1 MKSTLLLLG
10 WLGFICTAPA
20 QSIDRIPDSRQPGE
34 LLVQLADDA
43 DIQEVIYLINQKE
56 ERASSVFLKQDVAVS
71 WHIYLLGFD
80 EAMLDAD
87 ALWSLALH
95 TPGIRTAQWNYQ
107 VQERNTPND
116 QKWSQQL
123 DMSLIQAAEAWEI
136 STGGLTPNGDTIVVA
151 VLEKG
156 ALLDHPDLINNVW
169 YNRDEVPDNNMDDDN
184 NGYIDDYRGYDVRL
198 GGDGPGNVGDHG
210 TAVNGII
217 GAHGNNDI
225 GVAGVNWNV
234 KLMNFSNVGTDAEI
248 VSAYEYVAKMRRRYN
263 QSNGQE
269 GAFVVATN
277 ASFGRDFAKAVDHP
291 LWCAAYDSL
300 GTVGVLSAGATSNG
314 NVDVDAQ
321 GDMPSTCPSE
331 YLIVVNNVSAT
342 TGAKS
347 PATGYGKTLVDL
359 GAPGDRTY
367 TTLNTNENP
376 TYGNFNGTS
385 AATPHVSG
393 AIALMYSL
401 DCDQF
406 TIDAISQPIAC
417 VRRVRNMI
425 FSNVE
430 PVPSLNNI
438 TATGGRLDLFK
449 IVGGVR
455 QLCKASIGPI
465 EILSVKH
472 FPDNTLDVYFQTPT
486 LNPYDFRI
494 FNMLGQLMYET
505 KIQPQSFAA
514 SHFIFDANYLPS
526 GVYVMDLG
534 RGKVHIARKFPKF

>member
-10 WLGFICTAPA
+10 WLSFICTAWT
-20 QSIDRIPDSRQPGE
+20 QSLDRIPTNRQPGE

-43 DIQEVIYLINQKE
+43 DIQEIIYLINQQNG
-56 ERASSVFLKQDVAVS
+56 RTSSVFLKKDVAVS

-80 EAMLDAD
+80 ESQADAD
-87 ALWSLALH
+87 AMWSLALH

-123 DMSLIQAAEAWEI
+123 DMNLIQAAEAWEV
-136 STGGLTPNGDTIVVA
+136 STGGVTPNGDTIVVA

-156 ALLDHPDLINNVW
+156 ALLDHPDLVNNVW
-169 YNRDEVPDNNMDDDN
+169 YNWQEVPDNNIDDDN
-184 NGYIDDYRGYDVRL
+184 NGYTDDYRGFDVRL
-198 GGDGPGNVGDHG
+198 GGDGPGNLGYHG

-217 GAHGNNDI
+217 GAQGNNDI

-248 VSAYEYVAKMRRRYN
+248 VSAYEYATKMRRRYN
-263 QSNGQE
+263 QSNGQQ
-269 GAFVVATN
+269 GAFVVAAN
-277 ASFGRDFAKAVDHP
+277 ASFGLDFAKAVDHP

-300 GTVGVLSAGATSNG
+300 GAVGVLSAGATSNG

-331 YLIVVNNVSAT
+331 YLMVVNNVSAT
-342 TGAKS
+342 TGAKA

-367 TTLNTNENP
+367 TTLNTNESP
-376 TYGNFNGTS
+376 SYGNFDGTS

-393 AIALMYSL
+393 AIALLYSL

-406 TIDAISQPIAC
+406 TIDAISQPVAC
-417 VRRVRNMI
+417 ARRVRDMI

-430 PVPSLNNI
+430 PVPSLANI
-438 TATGGRLDLFK
+438 TTTGGRLDLFK
-449 IVGGVR
+449 AVGGVR
-455 QLCKASIGPI
+455 QLCEASIGPI
-465 EILSVKH
+465 DILSVKH